1 MVYFVYISHKSTS
14 NMISV
19 RCEEEDTVD
28 TLLRKAFEKFIAIN
42 LINTQDINVS
52 DLFYRYFI

>member
-1 MVYFVYISHKSTS
+1 
-14 NMISV
+14 MISV